1 MTRHDVSFDFKDQS
15 LKIAPDRLGLVLGS
29 AADLC
34 LIVDRAGL
42 IKSVLVNPEN
52 KTLGS
57 LDHWE
62 GRNLR
67 DFLTDESAPKFDARL
82 AELADDAREPLTL
95 ELNHADNANW
105 EFPVRYALLPT
116 GQGDEA
122 IMLGRDLRP
131 VAEIQ
136 QQLIRTQLTLEK
148 DYEKYRNYET
158 RFRVL
163 LDKSREAVVLV
174 SAGGRIITLNAQAA
188 QLLGGEV
195 DALTGGAFAQ
205 AFEDRQRAAF
215 LDELRSCAA
224 SASEQTASAVARRS
238 KRMLLIAPTVFRSGG
253 EVTLLC
259 KLEPADNAKPAAE
272 ELRAALHELY
282 LNGAEA
288 IVFTDAKG
296 EIRQANETF
305 LALCDLPLS
314 ADAKDKSLGE
324 FLFRGGVDLKV
335 LLDNAAMSGRMRLYA
350 TKLKSAFGVLTPVEI
365 SATFFGDRSDSY
377 YAFVIREASRGEAP
391 QDIAVG
397 DEAMRNVMELVGS
410 APLKDLVAAT
420 TDVVEKIC
428 IETAVQLTRNNRVA
442 AAEMLGLSRQSLYV
456 KLRKYGLLNKDGG
469 GDE

>member
-1 MTRHDVSFDFKDQS
+1 MTRQEVSYDLKES
-15 LKIAPDRLGLVLGS
+15 GLKIAPDRLAAILGAAADIVLIVERSGLVKR
-29 AADLC
+29 
-34 LIVDRAGL
+34 VQ
-42 IKSVLVNPEN
+42 VNPEN
-52 KTLGS
+52 KTLGR

-62 GRNLR
+62 GRNIR
-67 DFLTDESAPKFDARL
+67 DFLTEESAPKFDVRINELSAD
-82 AELADDAREPLTL
+82 AEAPLTL

-105 EFPVRYALLPT
+105 EFPVRYSLLPT
-116 GQGDEA
+116 GEEDEA

-136 QQLIRTQLTLEK
+136 QQLIRTQMTLEK

-163 LDKSREAVVLV
+163 LDRTRDAVALV

-195 DALTGGAFAQ
+195 DALTGASFAQ

-215 LDELRSCAA
+215 LDELRNCAGA
-224 SASEQTASAVARRS
+224 AADHTATAIARRS
-238 KRMLLIAPTVFRSGG
+238 KRTLHIAPTLFRSGG
-253 EVTLLC
+253 DVTLLC
-259 KLEPADNAKPAAE
+259 RLEPADNAKPAAE
-272 ELRAALHELY
+272 ELRGSLHELY
-282 LNGAEA
+282 LNGPEA

-296 EIRQANETF
+296 AIRQANETF
-305 LALCDLPLS
+305 LALCDLPLA
-314 ADAKDKSLGE
+314 ADAAEKSLSE

-365 SATFFGDRSDSY
+365 SAAFFGDRSDPF
-377 YAFVIREASRGEAP
+377 YAFVIREASRGDAP

-456 KLRKYGLLNKDGG
+456 KLRKYGLLNKDA
-469 GDE
+469 GDD